1 MDTSTKDKI
10 QNIFDPLKW
19 GLPLDT
25 MNQLGKRLKNFWER
39 FHLVFRTKTCDNS
52 YYGQALVIVS
62 ATFLMFNNH
71 LFSECFV
78 DLFFMLLPNLS
89 FISIYL
95 SKNYVYV
102 RGCNFK
108 LYNKAGRNDDQG

>member
-52 YYGQALVIVS
+52 YYG
-62 ATFLMFNNH
+62 
-71 LFSECFV
+71 
-78 DLFFMLLPNLS
+78 
-89 FISIYL
+89 
-95 SKNYVYV
+95 
-102 RGCNFK
+102 
-108 LYNKAGRNDDQG
+108 